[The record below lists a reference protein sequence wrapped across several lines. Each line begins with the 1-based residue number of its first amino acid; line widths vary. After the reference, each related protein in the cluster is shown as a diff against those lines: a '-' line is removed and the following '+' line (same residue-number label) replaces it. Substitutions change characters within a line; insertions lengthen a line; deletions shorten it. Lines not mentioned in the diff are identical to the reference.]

1 MAVTK
6 MFSSSRPDKNA
17 TFCSMLVPISANW
30 LAFTIIITAG
40 SKSGMLKIAMS
51 VALLLVFTAMAE
63 TTVSMPEKLAE
74 PSKITAKKWK

>member
-1 MAVTK
+1 
-6 MFSSSRPDKNA
+6 
-17 TFCSMLVPISANW
+17 
-30 LAFTIIITAG
+30 
-40 SKSGMLKIAMS
+40 MLKIAMS